1 MTNEELNMKL
11 YEKLADSQDKFKG
24 WLLTQPP
31 DEILNHAYEFIIR
44 EDIVCEMEC
53 HDVSDEQAKALLA
66 SPAPLDEIFHEFEK
80 METDHMNNVRDC
92 IDSRANKN
100 IEKLREAL
108 RTLPVYPHSSA
119 YAKEH
124 GEMETYRQSHRANI
138 DCKNMIEDSIA
149 EHYRDNRLD
158 PVCVQEVIERY
169 GMERTAFVLAN
180 TVQDKNWDGRISA
193 ENKEWAKTI
202 PVPDDPTPWGGK
214 RTHEFVCSHA
224 HPGLVNLFVTRFLK
238 EQALEKEKKP
248 SVLKKLHEAKA
259 EQPSKSPGKVKEA
272 EL

>member
-11 YEKLADSQDKFKG
+11 YEKLADSQEKFKG

-31 DEILNHAYEFIIR
+31 EEILNHAYEYANR
-44 EDIVCEMEC
+44 QDIVYAMEYL
-53 HDVSDEQAKALLA
+53 DLTDEQATALLA
-66 SPAPLDEIFHEFEK
+66 SPDPLSEIYQEFAD
-80 METDHMNNVRDC
+80 MEDSHMDDIRSC
-92 IDSRANKN
+92 IESRGDKN
-100 IEKLREAL
+100 AAAQREAL

-124 GEMETYRQSHRANI
+124 GKIETYRQSHRVNI

-158 PVCVQEVIERY
+158 LVCVQEVIEKY

-180 TVQDKNWDGRISA
+180 TVQDKSWDGRISA

-202 PVPDDPTPWGGK
+202 SVPDDPTPWGGK

-224 HPGLVNLFVTRFLK
+224 HPGLVNLFVTRFRK
-238 EQALEKEKKP
+238 EQTIEKEKKP

-259 EQPSKSPGKVKEA
+259 EQPPKSPGKAKEA